1 MFHASA
7 RRGGM
12 PPKRSKAARGLT
24 LVAVFTLV
32 MSFGCGLWYTYTN
45 GYSAVVNLDDIEL
58 IQLEPPKNGDP
69 VAIMH
74 TTAGDMKYCL
84 YPSKCPQAVE
94 NFVQLAESGYY
105 DDTFIFTVEKGV
117 LFAGGAPNPDGSLHP
132 DVQNDAKEES
142 VPREL
147 SEDLW
152 PLRGALCAL
161 KTKTDG
167 GFFRTLA
174 GKQQFYNGS
183 RFLVADSI
191 EMTADIRENLLADEE
206 KRIIAEAFLE
216 YGGIPNYSQQMT
228 VFGQLYDGF
237 EVLDAITDTE
247 LIGEKGAMRPKEEI
261 RIESIEIDV
270 YSEETGENAG

>member
-74 TTAGDMKYCL
+74 TTVGDMKYCL

-152 PLRGALCAL
+152 PLRGALCAMN
-161 KTKTDG
+161 TNEEG
-167 GFFRTLA
+167 GFFDRLFGNT
-174 GKQQFYNGS
+174 KTYSGS
-183 RFLVADSI
+183 RFL
-191 EMTADIRENLLADEE
+191 LLGSVDFTD
-206 KRIIAEAFLE
+206 EAFVTEFREVTGSEELANAFVE
-216 YGGIPNYSQQMT
+216 RGGVPNFAQQMT
-228 VFGQLYDGF
+228 VFAQTYEGM
-237 EVLDAITDTE
+237 EVVDAICNAAVLEAPNAAGYT
-247 LIGEKGAMRPKEEI
+247 PPVEEC
-261 RIESIEIDV
+261 RILSVKIAEYAPEQ
-270 YSEETGENAG
+270 